1 MKANKRGSIK
11 AKELLE
17 EIGFDDISDLP
28 MDLLVSG
35 LGATLILEP
44 FKILMGKLLEVL
56 AKP

>member
-17 EIGFDDISDLP
+17 EIGFVDISDLP

-35 LGATLILEP
+35 LCARAAIP
-44 FKILMGKLLEVL
+44 RFPCQMIFRWCRS
-56 AKP
+56 